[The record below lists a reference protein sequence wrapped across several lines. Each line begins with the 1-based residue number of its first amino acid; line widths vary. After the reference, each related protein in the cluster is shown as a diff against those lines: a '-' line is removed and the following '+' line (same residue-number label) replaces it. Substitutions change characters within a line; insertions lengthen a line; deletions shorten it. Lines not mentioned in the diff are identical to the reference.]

1 MERCSSYLDW
11 EKSFKKSSEKKKKT
25 PKEIRI
31 LNSIGLPA
39 ESFASYLKSWKSK
52 NMSKNF

>member
-39 ESFASYLKSWKSK
+39 DSFDSYLKLWKSK
-52 NMSKNF
+52 NMS